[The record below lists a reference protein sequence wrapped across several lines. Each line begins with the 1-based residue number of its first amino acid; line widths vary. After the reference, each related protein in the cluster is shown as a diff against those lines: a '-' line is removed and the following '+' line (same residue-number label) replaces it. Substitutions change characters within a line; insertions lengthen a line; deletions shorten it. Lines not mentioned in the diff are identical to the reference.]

1 MLGLYSVLKIIGT
14 HTCFIDLFWEIISF
28 RELEALDKF
37 LKIGLAFF
45 PQLQAVCDKFVNYEW
60 RLEKRKDR
68 KQKTAVYKC

>member
-1 MLGLYSVLKIIGT
+1 MLGLYSVQKIIGT
-14 HTCFIDLFWEIISF
+14 RMFYRSFLKNNFIQVWSSK
-28 RELEALDKF
+28 ELDTLDKF

-68 KQKTAVYKC
+68 K

>member
-14 HTCFIDLFWEIISF
+14 RMFYRSFLRNNFIQVWSSK
-28 RELEALDKF
+28 ELEALKIDKF

-60 RLEKRKDR
+60 RLEKREDR
-68 KQKTAVYKC
+68 K